1 MGCGQGNPGSST
13 SPSPLG
19 LRWRATQC
27 HLPGSACLVT
37 PTTGTTAAGGGVPL
51 PACSPG
57 TREHRG
63 LGTIVPLAPWSI
75 PGQEILPWVL
85 SPHGWD
91 GYGKATA
98 KWGMVAPTRHNPLRS
113 ASKAAR
119 VPWCL
124 ENRQVTDDPGPAP
137 YIQHQLIAH
146 PVQDQLHS
154 SNPNQLLIPKP
165 SFLPPMSLSSPQP
178 FAGCSSEP
186 VSAGRRRLLP
196 RGGEEMC
203 NRGTDPGT
211 TRTFPLISR
220 VRAAN
225 KATEL
230 SRMSP
235 GHNPST

>member
-1 MGCGQGNPGSST
+1 MASGPLSLLHPGASRGRRSFPGC
-13 SPSPLG
+13 
-19 LRWRATQC
+19 C
-27 HLPGSACLVT
+27 HLM
-37 PTTGTTAAGGGVPL
+37 AGM
-51 PACSPG
+51 
-57 TREHRG
+57 
-63 LGTIVPLAPWSI
+63 
-75 PGQEILPWVL
+75 
-85 SPHGWD
+85 
-91 GYGKATA
+91 ATA
-98 KWGMVAPTRHNPLRS
+98 KQQLNGAWWPPPGIIPSAKPSSS